1 MLDALAATHY
11 IKTVAYAGDSHIL
24 SALIS
29 RARLAAA
36 SRR

>member
-11 IKTVAYAGDSHIL
+11 MKTVAYADDSHIL

-29 RARLAAA
+29 HAHLAAA